1 MLQELSA
8 TEMRVAKEM
17 TKCVRRKDAAE
28 NLLMSIDSVKL
39 HLKNIYLKLN
49 IHSDTEL
56 LMVMVCDALGKKF
69 SVKELRE
76 RGVSILL
83 SLTLLVMGCM
93 NMTPDDMRRM
103 PRRGG
108 RRIEVVTDNGGL
120 DNGSDD

>member
-8 TEMRVAKEM
+8 TELRVAKEM

-83 SLTLLVMGCM
+83 SLALLVMGCM

-103 PRRGG
+103 PRRSG
-108 RRIEVVTDNGGL
+108 RRIEVVTDNGW

>member
-8 TEMRVAKEM
+8 TELRVAKEM

-93 NMTPDDMRRM
+93 NMASDDMRRM
-103 PRRGG
+103 PRRSG
-108 RRIEVVTDNGGL
+108 RRIETVIDGGA
-120 DNGSDD
+120 DDGCDD

>member
-8 TEMRVAKEM
+8 TELRVAKEM

-76 RGVSILL
+76 RGVSFLL

-103 PRRGG
+103 PRRSG
-108 RRIEVVTDNGGL
+108 RRIEVVTDNGGW